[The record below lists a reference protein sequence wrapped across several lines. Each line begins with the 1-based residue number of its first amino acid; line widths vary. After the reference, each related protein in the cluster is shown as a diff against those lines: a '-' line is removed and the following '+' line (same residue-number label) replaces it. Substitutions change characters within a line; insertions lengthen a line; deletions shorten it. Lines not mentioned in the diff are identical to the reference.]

1 MFRVDR
7 GTALVRSVLALT
19 PITGLDY
26 ISTYYPD
33 TLKSTPFVSLLINWN
48 FEPREAFSL
57 IDWS

>member
-48 FEPREAFSL
+48 F
-57 IDWS
+57 